1 MHEIIMSVDGACKGN
16 PGPAGI
22 GVVLVGGPHRKELS
36 KAIGHATNNIAELT
50 AVLEGLKALKEPAA
64 CHVTLYT
71 DSQLVYGLLAL
82 GWKPKANRALVAEM
96 QAWAA
101 KCASLTVV
109 KVAGHSGDPLNERAD
124 ALASQAASHADPA
137 ALGT

>member
-1 MHEIIMSVDGACKGN
+1 MHEITLSVDGACKGN
-16 PGPAGI
+16 PGLAGI
-22 GVVLVGGPHRKELS
+22 GVVLVCGPHRKELS

-82 GWKPKANRALVAEM
+82 GWKPRANRALVAEM
-96 QAWAA
+96 QAWAV

-124 ALASQAASHADPA
+124 ALASQAASCPDP
-137 ALGT
+137 TVPEP

>member
-1 MHEIIMSVDGACKGN
+1 MHEITMSVDGACKGN

-22 GVVLVGGPHRKELS
+22 GVVLVCRPHRKELS

-50 AVLEGLKALKEPAA
+50 AVIDGLKALKDPSS
-64 CHVTLYT
+64 CQVTLYT

-82 GWKPKANRALVAEM
+82 GWKSRANRELVAEM
-96 QAWAA
+96 KAWVS

-124 ALASQAASHADPA
+124 ALASQAALRPDP
-137 ALGT
+137 TVPEP